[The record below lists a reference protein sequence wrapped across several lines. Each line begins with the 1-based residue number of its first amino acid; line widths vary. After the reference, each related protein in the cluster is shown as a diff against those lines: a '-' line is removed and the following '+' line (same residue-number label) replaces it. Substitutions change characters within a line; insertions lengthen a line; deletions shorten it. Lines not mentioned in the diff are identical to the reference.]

1 MLMISFTR
9 GILAVNKSLVIA
21 KRPLFSLRSSLLS
34 SPNKRPTIMQ
44 CLGRVRYSVPSQN
57 QQSIV
62 GGGKALASGNVTKK
76 IFKQMFDFVW
86 PTNKPHVKIRVC
98 VALGLLL
105 ASKLLNVYV
114 PFIFKD
120 AIDFLNKNT
129 ALKDFDDTTANR
141 IMLTAF
147 ALMIGYGV
155 ARASSSL
162 FSELRNAIFATVAQG
177 SIRDLARSVF
187 AHLHGLD
194 LSFHLS
200 RQTGALSKVIGNYS
214 FSNILFG

>member
-1 MLMISFTR
+1 MTHFARNML
-9 GILAVNKSLVIA
+9 LANKTLCMTGRSL
-21 KRPLFSLRSSLLS
+21 FGYRSSILKSSDKNPLVAQYLS
-34 SPNKRPTIMQ
+34 RI
-44 CLGRVRYSVPSQN
+44 RYSVPSKN
-57 QQSIV
+57 QLNIV
-62 GGGKALASGNVTKK
+62 GGAQAKPTANVTRK

-86 PTNKPHVKIRVC
+86 PKNKPHVKLRVC
-98 VALGLLL
+98 LALGLLL

-129 ALKDFDDTTANR
+129 NIKDFDDTTANR
-141 IMLTAF
+141 IMMTVF
-147 ALMIGYGV
+147 ALMIGYGI

-177 SIRDLARSVF
+177 SIRDLARNVF
-187 AHLHGLD
+187 SHLHKMD

-200 RQTGALSKVIGNYS
+200 RQTGALSKVIGKRLSISIYS
-214 FSNILFG
+214 V